1 LASAAAGGS
10 APTTARLGLAGT
22 ITHESAH
29 MMQAWKDRDLFGWK
43 NILTRNGL
51 STRDAITEYGKTD
64 FYELFAE
71 TYTAFVYDNNGLKTK
86 NPNLYNTFVQ
96 YLQQIGVDINTIKL
110 AN

>member
-1 LASAAAGGS
+1 MANMSYCRFENTL
-10 APTTARLGLAGT
+10 
-22 ITHESAH
+22 
-29 MMQAWKDRDLFGWK
+29 KDLRDCYK
-43 NILTRNGL
+43 DM
-51 STRDAITEYGKTD
+51 SETD